1 MRSYL
6 CHKTTESFHLNGRL
20 DKSPWNK
27 AEWTEDFVDIEGDIK
42 PKPRF
47 RTRAKMLWNDEYLF
61 IGAEMEEPHL
71 WAYQTEHDS
80 VIFQDNDFEVFID
93 PNGDNHLY
101 GEFEMNARNTTWD
114 LLLIKPYRDGGPA
127 VNGWE
132 IKGLR
137 TAVHLDGSLNNPS
150 DLDKG
155 WSVEIAMP
163 WRSLGEIAGCPC
175 PPKDGDQWRI
185 NFSRVE
191 WHTDIVDGKYVKV
204 KGRPEDN
211 WVWSP
216 QGVIDMHRPSMWGC
230 LQFSTEPFGQGEI
243 RQLDGLKERI
253 ALMEINEA
261 QRSYRQLTGHWAK
274 TLHDLGVYPDGA
286 SMYVTPSL
294 YEATIG
300 HWHVDSYS
308 RLWKD

>member
-6 CHKTTESFHLNGRL
+6 CHKTAASFKLDGRL
-20 DKSPWNK
+20 DKAPWTE
-27 AEWTEDFVDIEGDIK
+27 AAWTEDFVDIEGDAK

-61 IGAEMEEPHL
+61 IGAEMEEPHI

-80 VIFQDNDFEVFID
+80 VIFHDNDFEVFID

-132 IKGLR
+132 IKGLES
-137 TAVHLDGSLNNPS
+137 AVHIDGTLNDPT
-150 DLDKG
+150 DTDRG
-155 WSVEIAMP
+155 WSVEIALP
-163 WRSLGEIAGCPC
+163 WKSLSEIAGCPS
-175 PPKDGDQWRI
+175 PPHEGNQWRI
-185 NFSRVE
+185 DFSRVE
-191 WHTDIVDGKYVKV
+191 WHTIVENGKYVRVPGK
-204 KGRPEDN
+204 PEDN

-216 QGVIDMHRPSMWGC
+216 QGVIDMHRPWTWGYV
-230 LQFSTEPFGQGEI
+230 QFTEAPFGEGAV
-243 RQLDGLKERI
+243 RPLDGLSERA
-253 ALMEINEA
+253 ALMEICEA
-261 QRSYRQLTGHWAK
+261 QRTYRRQTGHWAK
-274 TLHDLGVYPDGA
+274 TLKDLGVYPTGA
-286 SMYVTPSL
+286 SLYVTPSL

-300 HWHVDSYS
+300 DWHVDSYS
-308 RLWKD
+308 RLWKS

>member
-6 CHKTTESFHLNGRL
+6 CHKTSSSFTLDGRL
-20 DKSPWNK
+20 AKEPWSQ
-27 AEWTEDFVDIEGDIK
+27 AAWTEDFVDIEGDVK

-61 IGAEMEEPHL
+61 IGAELEETQI
-71 WAYQTEHDS
+71 WAYETEHDS
-80 VIFQDNDFEVFID
+80 VIFHDNDFEVFID
-93 PNGDNHLY
+93 PDGDNHLY
-101 GEFEMNARNTTWD
+101 GEFEMNALNTTWD

-132 IKGLR
+132 IKGLK
-137 TAVHLDGSLNNPS
+137 TAVHVDGAINDPS
-150 DLDKG
+150 KPSRG

-163 WRSLGEIAGCPC
+163 WHALGEIAGRKS
-175 PPKDGDQWRI
+175 PPEEGDQWRI

-191 WHTDIVDGKYVKV
+191 WHVDVVDGKYK
-204 KGRPEDN
+204 KRPGLHEDN

-216 QGVIDMHRPSMWGC
+216 QGVVDMHRPWMWGYM
-230 LQFSTEPFGQGEI
+230 QFTTAQFGQGAV
-243 RQLDGLKERI
+243 RPLDGLAERV
-253 ALMEINEA
+253 ALMEVCEA
-261 QRSYRQLTGHWAK
+261 QRTYRQRTGHWAK
-274 TLHDLGVYPDGA
+274 TLKDLGVYPVGA
-286 SMYVTPSL
+286 HMYVTPSL

-300 HWHVDSYS
+300 QYHVDSYS